1 MSTLETVALH
11 DSEPQSRPRPSDRP
25 SGRYAAITAVRIAL
39 IRLRFLF
46 VLIAIALLVGCWDTL
61 RNYWDK
67 LTRSPAGHDGAFS
80 SDTEYWCP
88 MCPGVVSDWPDKC
101 PVCNM
106 ALVRRKKGEM
116 VPLPNGVV
124 ARVQLSPYRVQL
136 AGIRTSP
143 VEYRPLMQEA
153 ILAGCVQDDEQQGL
167 CLDAEVFEKDIPL
180 VAPDRK
186 VEVSSKV
193 FPGQTF
199 SGQVRRQ
206 APQLTPGSRTR
217 RVHIAIDDPRHELL
231 PGMFVTARSRVPVA
245 RLPWF
250 SRAWQQ
256 RWRDR
261 MVLASTLH
269 ALGTPTGPA
278 PHRGLELLPQMA
290 TAQVLHAQG
299 FVLAVPES
307 AVVDTGAKQVVYVES
322 MPSLFDGVEVV
333 LGRRCGGFYP
343 VLHGLEPGQQVVT
356 AGAFLLDAETRL
368 NPSVAASYFGAGSSS
383 GRPPGSRDSGSEP
396 AATEL
401 SAEDRDLLARQ
412 KVCPVTGEPLDSMG
426 GPVRV
431 VLEGR
436 TVFLCCKHC
445 EPALRKDPGKYLGKL
460 RGR

>member
-1 MSTLETVALH
+1 
-11 DSEPQSRPRPSDRP
+11 
-25 SGRYAAITAVRIAL
+25 VRIAL

-46 VLIAIALLVGCWDTL
+46 VLLAIALLVGYWDTL

-67 LTRSPAGHDGAFS
+67 LTRSAAHHDGALS
-80 SDTEYWCP
+80 SDTQYWCP

-116 VPLPNGVV
+116 APLPNGVV

-143 VEYRPLMQEA
+143 VEYRPLVQEA
-153 ILAGCVQDDEQQGL
+153 ILAGYAQKDDQHGP
-167 CLDAEVFEKDIPL
+167 CLDAEVLEEDIPL
-180 VAPDRK
+180 VAAERK
-186 VEVSSKV
+186 VEVTSKV
-193 FPGQTF
+193 FPGQSF
-199 SGQVRRQ
+199 PGQVRRQ
-206 APQLTPGSRTR
+206 APQLTPASRTR
-217 RVHIAIDDPRHELL
+217 RVRIVIDDPGHELL
-231 PGMFVTARSRVPVA
+231 PGMFVTARSRVPIA
-245 RLPWF
+245 QLTWF
-250 SRAWQQ
+250 TRAWQQ
-256 RWRDR
+256 QWRDR
-261 MVLASTLH
+261 MVLDLTVH

-278 PHRGLELLPQMA
+278 PHRSLELLLR
-290 TAQVLHAQG
+290 TAAEHALHAQG
-299 FVLAVPES
+299 RVLAVPES

-322 MPSLFDGVEVV
+322 MPSMFDGVEVL

-343 VLHGLEPGQQVVT
+343 VLRGLEPGQQVVT

-383 GRPPGSRDSGSEP
+383 GRQPGSRDSGNAP
-396 AATEL
+396 TATEL
-401 SAEDRDLLARQ
+401 SAEDRDLVARQ

-431 VLEGR
+431 VIDGQ

-445 EPALRKDPGKYLGKL
+445 EPALRMDPGKYLGKL
-460 RGR
+460 RGK